1 MVWLNRVKNWLQWLG
16 LYLWLV
22 SGTIILTI
30 NASWLYFLNAY
41 FQKLGPA
48 VNLSLGRLMTN
59 YYQMLAYLNFPW
71 VPSLKMNDFTDSAGA
86 LFHFAQ
92 VKNLF
97 LLDYAVFIVT
107 CVTTY
112 YLWRRL
118 KRNQQL
124 WRFVLPMQTALWVP
138 PIVAIVMSLNFD
150 QFFIYFHEL
159 LFRNSDWLFDPL
171 YDRIILVLPDTFFLQ
186 CFVLAFVIIEWA
198 FAYYLSVGKQA
209 LKTLA

>member
-1 MVWLNRVKNWLQWLG
+1 MAWLNKLKNWGQWLS

-30 NASWLYFLNAY
+30 NATWLYWLNALI
-41 FQKLGPA
+41 QKLGST

-59 YYQMLAYLNFPW
+59 YYQLMAYLNFPGTGKL
-71 VPSLKMNDFTDSAGA
+71 VMTDFTDSAGA
-86 LFHFAQ
+86 LKHFAE

-97 LLDYAVFIVT
+97 MLDYVVFIVT
-107 CVTTY
+107 SVIVY
-112 YLWRRL
+112 FFWRRL
-118 KRNQQL
+118 RRERQL

-138 PIVAIVMSLNFD
+138 PLVAAIMAVNFD
-150 QFFIYFHEL
+150 QFFIFFHEV

-171 YDRIILVLPDTFFLQ
+171 LDRIILVLPDTFFLQ

-198 FAYYLSVGKQA
+198 FAFFLSVGKTA
-209 LKTLA
+209 LRELN

>member
-1 MVWLNRVKNWLQWLG
+1 MAWLNKGKNWLQWLG

-30 NASWLYFLNAY
+30 NASWLYYFNARW
-41 FQKLGPA
+41 QQLGHL
-48 VNLSLGRLMTN
+48 VNLSTGRLMTN
-59 YYQMLAYLNFPW
+59 YFQLLAYLNFPW
-71 VPSLKMNDFTDSAGA
+71 VSRLKMADFTDSTSA
-86 LFHFAQ
+86 LIHFAD

-118 KRNQQL
+118 KRDQQL

-138 PIVAIVMSLNFD
+138 PLIAAAMAVNFD
-150 QFFIYFHEL
+150 QFFVFFHKV

-171 YDRIILVLPDTFFLQ
+171 FDRIIIVLPDTFFLQ
-186 CFVLAFVIIEWA
+186 CFVLAFVILEWS

-209 LKTLA
+209 LKQLN